1 MSDGQWMFAAGM
13 AGVLVT
19 MALALVRSVRGPDVF
34 DRILAANSFGTCTV
48 LFIAV
53 MGFLTGRPAFLDMA
67 LVYALISFIGTIA
80 VLRFIKFGGMGDTE
94 AEREAVR

>member
-1 MSDGQWMFAAGM
+1 MTQPEMMFASAM
-13 AGVLVT
+13 VGVLVT
-19 MALALVRSVRGPDVF
+19 MGLALVRSIRGPDVF

-53 MGFLTGRPAFLDMA
+53 MGYLAGRPAFLDLA

-80 VLRFIKFGGMGDTE
+80 VLRFINFGGMGENE
-94 AEREAVR
+94 AEREAAR